1 MDLRDVAKFLLDYTI
16 EDNAGDGRVP
26 KAYRDRLRERIFDA
40 ALPSSGLR
48 RALDCAG
55 STSPR

>member
-1 MDLRDVAKFLLDYTI
+1 MAKFLLDYTI